1 MESAIETGEVRVPGA
16 TLYYKCRGR
25 GPLLL
30 VLQGGFGDADGSD
43 GLAELL
49 SDRYRVISYDRRG
62 LSRSRADDPASVT
75 RLEVHTDDVHHLLR
89 ELGGDPTCGGQPA
102 FVLGVSIGAVIGLDL
117 LARYPDQVR
126 RVVAYEPPL
135 VALVPEAGR
144 ERADAVQREIE
155 DTYAREGARAGML
168 KFMQGLGAD
177 FGDFEPG
184 FRPAPR
190 SAFFEANCEQLL
202 RYDAPAVRQ
211 FQLELSAVARHA
223 ERVVPAFGARS
234 QEVLFAGGTGGLI
247 KVAPALALAAA
258 LSVDVSI
265 FQGGHGAYVTHPR
278 AFAARLDRI
287 LSR

>member
-1 MESAIETGEVRVPGA
+1 MESTIETGSVRVPGA

-25 GPLLL
+25 GPWLL

-49 SDRYRVISYDRRG
+49 SERYRVITYDRRG
-62 LSRSRADDPASVT
+62 LSRSVADEPAT
-75 RLEVHTDDVHHLLR
+75 QLEVHTDDVHHLLR
-89 ELGGDPTCGGQPA
+89 ELCGDPTCAGQPA

-117 LARYPDQVR
+117 LARYPEQVR
-126 RVVAYEPPL
+126 KVVAYEPPL
-135 VALVPEAGR
+135 VALVPEAAR
-144 ERADAVQREIE
+144 ERADALQRDIE
-155 DTYAREGARAGML
+155 ETYTREGARAGML

-184 FRPAPR
+184 FTPPPR
-190 SAFFEANCEQLL
+190 GPFLEQNCEHLL

-211 FQLELSAVARHA
+211 FRLDLAAIARHP

-234 QEVLFAGGTGGLI
+234 QEILCAGGTGGLI

-258 LSVDVSI
+258 VSVDISI

-278 AFAARLDRI
+278 AFAARLDR
-287 LSR
+287 LLAR